1 MNGAACM
8 TASNSTRK
16 IERDRLEALTEKLG
30 ELAIPPEI
38 ILRKEPKERVDA
50 FLFKRLSPE
59 EKRLTVRIED
69 PQDAALR
76 ALAEGKNGAELG
88 VLELLAALVVAGQ
101 EVNQEFQRVANA
113 IVTQSVL
120 LGKLP
125 SKPRGRPKDD
135 DNDVSRHV
143 ASDYYAMRDAGA
155 SYAEAVAELAAK
167 YHKDER
173 HIMRLA
179 RLGRRYVWSTKSDRE
194 KWRDLYRGF
203 PAEAVEMFEQRCD
216 ERRREYQQVKEDVMR
231 HDFIGELD
239 DLIDAELDRMNFTD
253 MKSP

>member
-1 MNGAACM
+1 M
-8 TASNSTRK
+8 TSNNSIRK
-16 IERDRLEALTEKLG
+16 VERERLEALTEKLD

-38 ILRKEPKERVDA
+38 IMSKEPEDRVDA
-50 FLFKRLSPE
+50 FLFKRLPPE

-88 VLELLAALVVAGQ
+88 VLELLAALAVAGQ
-101 EVNQEFQRVANA
+101 EVHQDFQRVANA
-113 IVTQSVL
+113 IVAQSVL

-125 SKPRGRPKDD
+125 SKPRGRPKDE
-135 DNDVSRHV
+135 DNDVGRHV
-143 ASDYYAMRDAGA
+143 ASDYYDMRDAGA
-155 SYAEAVAELAAK
+155 SYAEAVAELSAK

-194 KWRDLYRGF
+194 KWRDLYRVF
-203 PAEAVEMFEQRCD
+203 PAEAVEMFAQRRD
-216 ERRREYQQVKEDVMR
+216 EIARDYQQVKEAAMG